1 MARRRAVT
9 VGNMSNESKNSN
21 DSVVPQSQQSEPQWQ
36 PATPRPFPKSNY
48 IRPGI
53 DDRPDL
59 DKALSAEDKS
69 AVARLA
75 VRQKPVTAPPA
86 ATHPEVQAAALA
98 DAAGLAHAAS
108 DEPIPDVESAFFDLR
123 DPMVDS
129 TGYRPTRTQV
139 LRMKIGF
146 AAASLLL
153 SFAMVALTVV
163 LVPLRL
169 DEFGGAFDGTV
180 NLAVLIGV
188 GIVVAMLMTAF
199 ASAMS
204 DRTRLPLGR
213 RTPWLIG
220 GTVVATLFAFA
231 LSACHTNVAMILVW
245 VFMQLGY
252 AVMAMACSAMMGEMV
267 PDKFRDAVATWRN
280 VAMFAGS
287 LAGAAFAAGMADHVD
302 AAMDICAVAM
312 LAAGAV
318 ALFVPPH
325 EHSSEYLHVTPLDED
340 KLLVAFRA
348 PQGVRHWGV
357 IAAIRL
363 LVSATLAVSITYVW
377 FLVRYEHG
385 THAPN
390 SLQYTAVTIAAMAVV
405 AYVLAAISSVLLDP
419 IASRFSSA
427 KAPLALASAVMLLAA
442 ICGIAMPNRA
452 GLILFAAFGGC
463 ALAMLDS
470 LAQAQALHAIE
481 DLQHTG
487 HVLAVLHSL
496 DSVGRLLGVVVGAIV
511 VVAADAFAPLFIAA
525 GVLALALLVVVLCIS
540 SRLAD

>member
-21 DSVVPQSQQSEPQWQ
+21 DSAVPQSQQSEPQ
-36 PATPRPFPKSNY
+36 TPRTFPKSNY

-98 DAAGLAHAAS
+98 DAAGLSHPAS

-129 TGYRPTRTQV
+129 TGYRPTHTQV
-139 LRMKIGF
+139 LRMKSGF

-188 GIVVAMLMTAF
+188 GIVVAMFMTAF

-204 DRTRLPLGR
+204 DRTRASLGR

-252 AVMAMACSAMMGEMV
+252 AVMAMACSAMVGEMV
-267 PDKFRDAVATWRN
+267 PDKFRNAVATWRN

-287 LAGAAFAAGMADHVD
+287 LAGAAFAAGMADHVE
-302 AAMDICAVAM
+302 AMDICAGAI
-312 LAAGAV
+312 LAAGV
-318 ALFVPPH
+318 VVLFVPPR

-357 IAAIRL
+357 IAVIRL
-363 LVSATLAVSITYVW
+363 LVSATLAVSITYVG

-385 THAPN
+385 VHAPN

-419 IASRFSSA
+419 ITSRFSSA
-427 KAPLALASAVMLLAA
+427 RAPLALASTVMLLAS

-470 LAQAQALHAIE
+470 LAQTQALHAIE

-511 VVAADAFAPLFIAA
+511 VVAADAFAPLFIVA
-525 GVLALALLVVVLCIS
+525 GVLALALLVVVLCTS

>member
-1 MARRRAVT
+1 MARRRAIT

-21 DSVVPQSQQSEPQWQ
+21 DSAVPQSQQSEPQ
-36 PATPRPFPKSNY
+36 TPRPFPKSNY

-129 TGYRPTRTQV
+129 TGYRPTHTQV

-231 LSACHTNVAMILVW
+231 LSACHANVAMILVW

-252 AVMAMACSAMMGEMV
+252 AVMAMACSAMVGEMV

-302 AAMDICAVAM
+302 AAMDTCAATM
-312 LAAGAV
+312 LVAGAV

-340 KLLVAFRA
+340 KFLVAFRR
-348 PQGVRHWGV
+348 PRGVRHWGV
-357 IAAIRL
+357 I
-363 LVSATLAVSITYVW
+363 
-377 FLVRYEHG
+377 
-385 THAPN
+385 
-390 SLQYTAVTIAAMAVV
+390 
-405 AYVLAAISSVLLDP
+405 AAISSVLLDP

-470 LAQAQALHAIE
+470 LAQTQALHAIE
-481 DLQHTG
+481 DLQNTG
-487 HVLAVLHSL
+487 HVLAALHSL
-496 DSVGRLLGVVVGAIV
+496 DSVGRLLGVVIGVIV
-511 VVAADAFAPLFIAA
+511 VMSADAFAPLFIVA
-525 GVLALALLVVVLCIS
+525 GVLAVVLVLCATFT
-540 SRLAD
+540 RA

>member
-1 MARRRAVT
+1 
-9 VGNMSNESKNSN
+9 MSNESKNSN
-21 DSVVPQSQQSEPQWQ
+21 DSAVPQSQQSEPQ
-36 PATPRPFPKSNY
+36 TPRTFPKSNY

-75 VRQKPVTAPPA
+75 VWQKPVTAPPA

-98 DAAGLAHAAS
+98 DAAGLSHPAS

-129 TGYRPTRTQV
+129 TGYRPTHTQV
-139 LRMKIGF
+139 LRMKSGF

-188 GIVVAMLMTAF
+188 GIVVAMFMTAF

-204 DRTRLPLGR
+204 DRTRASLGR

-252 AVMAMACSAMMGEMV
+252 AVMAMACSAMVGEMV
-267 PDKFRDAVATWRN
+267 PDKFRNAVATWRN

-287 LAGAAFAAGMADHVD
+287 LAGAAFAAGMADHVE
-302 AAMDICAVAM
+302 AAMDICAGAI
-312 LAAGAV
+312 LAAGV
-318 ALFVPPH
+318 VVLFVPPR

-357 IAAIRL
+357 IAVIRL
-363 LVSATLAVSITYVW
+363 LVSATLAVSITYVG

-385 THAPN
+385 VHAPN

-419 IASRFSSA
+419 ITSRFSSA
-427 KAPLALASAVMLLAA
+427 RAPLALASTVMLLAA

-470 LAQAQALHAIE
+470 LAQTQALHAIE

-511 VVAADAFAPLFIAA
+511 VVAADAFAPLFIVA
-525 GVLALALLVVVLCIS
+525 GVLALALLVVVLCTS

>member
-21 DSVVPQSQQSEPQWQ
+21 DSAVPQSQQSEPQ
-36 PATPRPFPKSNY
+36 TPRTFPKSNY

-98 DAAGLAHAAS
+98 DAAGLSHPAS

-129 TGYRPTRTQV
+129 TGYRPTHTQV
-139 LRMKIGF
+139 LRMKSGF

-188 GIVVAMLMTAF
+188 GIVVAMFMTAF

-204 DRTRLPLGR
+204 DRTRASLGR

-252 AVMAMACSAMMGEMV
+252 AVMAMACSAMVGEMV
-267 PDKFRDAVATWRN
+267 PDKFRNAVATWRN

-287 LAGAAFAAGMADHVD
+287 LAGAAFAAGMADHVE
-302 AAMDICAVAM
+302 AAMD
-312 LAAGAV
+312 
-318 ALFVPPH
+318 
-325 EHSSEYLHVTPLDED
+325 LHVTPLDED

-357 IAAIRL
+357 IAVIRL
-363 LVSATLAVSITYVW
+363 LVSATLAVSITYVG

-385 THAPN
+385 VHAPN

-419 IASRFSSA
+419 ITSRFSSA
-427 KAPLALASAVMLLAA
+427 RAPLALASTVMLLAS

-470 LAQAQALHAIE
+470 LAQTQALHAIE

-511 VVAADAFAPLFIAA
+511 VVAADAFAPLFIVA
-525 GVLALALLVVVLCIS
+525 GVLALALLVVVLCTS

>member
-1 MARRRAVT
+1 
-9 VGNMSNESKNSN
+9 MSNESKNSN
-21 DSVVPQSQQSEPQWQ
+21 DSAVPQSQQPERE
-36 PATPRPFPKSNY
+36 APRSFPKSNY

-75 VRQKPVTAPPA
+75 VRQQPVTAPPA

-98 DAAGLAHAAS
+98 DAASLPHASA

-129 TGYRPTRTQV
+129 TGYRPTRAQV

-146 AAASLLL
+146 AAAALLL

-252 AVMAMACSAMMGEMV
+252 ATVAMACSAMVGEMV

-280 VAMFAGS
+280 VSIFAGS

-302 AAMDICAVAM
+302 AAMDTCAAAM
-312 LAAGAV
+312 LVAGAV

-340 KLLVAFRA
+340 KLLVAFRR
-348 PQGVRHWGV
+348 PRGVRHWGV

-377 FLVRYEHG
+377 FMVRYEHG
-385 THAPN
+385 VHAPN
-390 SLQYTAVTIAAMAVV
+390 SLQYTAATIAAMAVV
-405 AYVLAAISSVLLDP
+405 AYVLAAISSILLDP
-419 IASRFSSA
+419 IAARFSNA
-427 KAPLALASAVMLLAA
+427 KAPLVLASAVMLLAA
-442 ICGIAMPNRA
+442 VCGIAMPNRA
-452 GLILFAAFGGC
+452 GLILFTAFGGC

-470 LAQAQALHAIE
+470 LAQTQALHAIE
-481 DLQHTG
+481 DLQNTG
-487 HVLAVLHSL
+487 HVLAALHSL
-496 DSVGRLLGVVVGAIV
+496 DSVGRLLGVVIGAIV
-511 VVAADAFAPLFIAA
+511 AVAAGAFAPLFIVA
-525 GVLALALLVVVLCIS
+525 GVLALALLVVVLCTS